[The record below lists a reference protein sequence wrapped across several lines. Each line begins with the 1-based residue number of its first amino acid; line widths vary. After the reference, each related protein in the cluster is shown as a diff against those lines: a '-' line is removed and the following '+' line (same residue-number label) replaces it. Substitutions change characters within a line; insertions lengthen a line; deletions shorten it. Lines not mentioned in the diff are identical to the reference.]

1 MNYLVGLTAL
11 GGRDALSLGRMLART
26 GGITLTVCVVVP
38 ETWGHPSPARV
49 DAEYAEFLD
58 RYAEEAIAEAR
69 TFLEDEAPQAEYVST
84 SSHSATEELITTATK
99 TGAPLVLLGSAR
111 HGPLG
116 RFTIGGITGE
126 MLHASPVPVAV
137 APRGYRP
144 APEARLQRVT
154 CAFSGST
161 RSKTAFDA
169 AVQLSRRHVVPLRL
183 ITLVVRDRQMYPSQV
198 GYDAER
204 LVAEQ
209 WRVQALE
216 AQEKALA
223 TLPKDVEVESGVVDG
238 HDWEHAL
245 DSVPWEEG
253 EVLVV
258 GSSRLGPVARVFLGS
273 TSTKIIRSS
282 PVPVV
287 VIPRGTDVH
296 LEDTGSISRV
306 KSSGQHERSE
316 F

>member
-1 MNYLVGLTAL
+1 MNYLVALTAL

-26 GGITLTVCVVVP
+26 SDVTLTVCVVIP
-38 ETWGHPSPARV
+38 QTWDHPSLARV
-49 DAEYAEFLD
+49 DAEYAAFLN

-69 TFLEDEAPQAEYVST
+69 EFLGNTVRAEYTST
-84 SSHSATEELITTATK
+84 SASKASEGLIATATEAGAALIA
-99 TGAPLVLLGSAR
+99 LGSAR

-116 RFTIGGITGE
+116 RFTIGGIANE
-126 MLHASPVPVAV
+126 MLHVSPVPVAL

-144 APEARLQRVT
+144 SSDARLRRIT

-161 RSKTAFDA
+161 QSRSAFDA
-169 AVQLSRRHVVPLRL
+169 AVQLCRQHAVPLRL
-183 ITLVVRDRQMYPSQV
+183 TTFVVRDRQMYPSRV

-209 WRVQALE
+209 WRAQAAE
-216 AQEKALA
+216 AQEKALT
-223 TLPKDVEVESGVVDG
+223 TLPDDVVVEAGVVGG
-238 HDWEHAL
+238 HDWEDTL
-245 DSVPWEEG
+245 DSLSWEEG

-273 TSTKIIRSS
+273 SSTKIVRSS

-287 VIPRGTDVH
+287 VIPRGADVH
-296 LEDTGSISRV
+296 LEDTGSSSWV
-306 KSSGQHERSE
+306 ESSG
-316 F
+316 

>member
-11 GGRDALSLGRMLART
+11 GGRDALALGRMLARS
-26 GGITLTVCVVVP
+26 GDVTLTVCVVIP

-58 RYAEEAIAEAR
+58 QYTEEAIAEAR
-69 TFLEDEAPQAEYVST
+69 GFVGDGVQAEYVST
-84 SSHSATEELITTATK
+84 SSPSATEGLIATATE
-99 TGAPLVLLGSAR
+99 TDASLVLLGSAR

-126 MLHASPVPVAV
+126 MLHASPLPVAL

-144 APEARLQRVT
+144 SPEARLQRVT

-169 AVQLSRRHVVPLRL
+169 AVQLSRRHGVSLRL
-183 ITLVVRDRQMYPSQV
+183 TTLVVRDGQMYPSQV

-209 WRVQALE
+209 WRAQALE
-216 AQEKALA
+216 SQQKALA
-223 TLPKDVEVESGVVDG
+223 TLPDGVAVESGVVSG
-238 HDWEHAL
+238 RDWEDAL
-245 DSVPWEEG
+245 DSLPWEEG

-273 TSTKIIRSS
+273 NSTKIIRSS
-282 PVPVV
+282 PVPVL
-287 VIPRGTDVH
+287 VIPRGADVH
-296 LEDTGSISRV
+296 LDETAPIA
-306 KSSGQHERSE
+306 
-316 F
+316 